1 MGEDKGSLFIVGFL
15 EGRLVEDG
23 LEEKAYLRIGESLR
37 VCEGAAEEECEGET
51 VASTTSL
58 CTFCAAVGLTAGL
71 NTNTVDG
78 VTASLVIGVAV
89 GLTVGA
95 YVGVTVDVG
104 LFVGVAVGLFVCLL
118 VGWMLACLL
127 VWLLA

>member
-1 MGEDKGSLFIVGFL
+1 MWEDGEFLFTVGFL

-37 VCEGAAEEECEGET
+37 VWEGAAEEECEGET

-58 CTFCAAVGLTAGL
+58 CAFCA
-71 NTNTVDG
+71 
-78 VTASLVIGVAV
+78 AV

-95 YVGVTVDVG
+95 YVGVTVGVG
-104 LFVGVAVGLFVCLL
+104 
-118 VGWMLACLL
+118 
-127 VWLLA
+127 